1 MISKFTKRGAT
12 SVEQSPSCAELF
24 TGWGKRFCSE
34 NARCPLVVNFVEL
47 MPKEVGSYDIQAVY
61 QCS

>member
-47 MPKEVGSYDIQAVY
+47 MPKEVGLNDI
-61 QCS
+61 